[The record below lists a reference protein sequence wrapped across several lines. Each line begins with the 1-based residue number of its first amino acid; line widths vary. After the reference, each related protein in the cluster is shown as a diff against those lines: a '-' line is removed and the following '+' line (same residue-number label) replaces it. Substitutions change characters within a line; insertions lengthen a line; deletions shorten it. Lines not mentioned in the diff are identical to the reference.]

1 MVNKEYLVP
10 TISLRVKHN

>member
-10 TISLRVKHN
+10 TISLRVKHK